1 MNITCAGCRSVF
13 RVNPHLVPDVGTR
26 ARCSVCGAVIAIG
39 VTGTIDD
46 DYLATPPAPGV
57 FARANQAGAS
67 AADDITQAF
76 DVGAGVTDMP
86 SSAPMAD
93 AVAAWVNEFDALSLE
108 SPLSAHADSASVLS
122 ASAVGETHRAHGVV
136 GAATATPPGASASGP
151 RPASPPTERR
161 GATPAA
167 STTAP
172 GAPGI
177 WSAATPVSSIAKGP
191 TPQVPLLAPAPRA
204 AAGLREVRP
213 GERPPRPQSAS
224 PVGEAPGSSPPRV
237 RPFSGVGHSLAGRS
251 DATGTPDASSPGR
264 PTVRPFASGER
275 LGTAS
280 PGRGTARTPAISD
293 DAPPPRAIPPTH
305 ARPLAPPPRATPSLA
320 VPSPAVPSPAVPAA
334 TPPATPPATPFAA
347 PFALPP
353 RAGQPPPR
361 TMRDD
366 VGQQGPQPG
375 AATPAPAVPYTTPAG
390 KRPINPFLS
399 SDPHLRAKRLAR
411 ALVSDMLAYNP
422 QKRDVGLRAGT
433 LRELFQEEIRKSFV
447 EYVDQ
452 VGRDI
457 AESTRHFDDALNEI
471 LAGGQRIF

>member
-1 MNITCAGCRSVF
+1 
-13 RVNPHLVPDVGTR
+13 
-26 ARCSVCGAVIAIG
+26 
-39 VTGTIDD
+39 
-46 DYLATPPAPGV
+46 
-57 FARANQAGAS
+57 
-67 AADDITQAF
+67 
-76 DVGAGVTDMP
+76 
-86 SSAPMAD
+86 
-93 AVAAWVNEFDALSLE
+93 
-108 SPLSAHADSASVLS
+108 
-122 ASAVGETHRAHGVV
+122 
-136 GAATATPPGASASGP
+136 
-151 RPASPPTERR
+151 
-161 GATPAA
+161 
-167 STTAP
+167 
-172 GAPGI
+172 
-177 WSAATPVSSIAKGP
+177 
-191 TPQVPLLAPAPRA
+191 
-204 AAGLREVRP
+204 
-213 GERPPRPQSAS
+213 
-224 PVGEAPGSSPPRV
+224 
-237 RPFSGVGHSLAGRS
+237 
-251 DATGTPDASSPGR
+251 
-264 PTVRPFASGER
+264 
-275 LGTAS
+275 
-280 PGRGTARTPAISD
+280 
-293 DAPPPRAIPPTH
+293 
-305 ARPLAPPPRATPSLA
+305 